1 MTKDLNKVIIGA
13 LCVTVIIL
21 FGWNIKLDNQIAE
34 LKQQPQV
41 IVHKKSNDEMFD
53 KFLNLVITLKEM
65 ENENGTN
72 N

>member
-1 MTKDLNKVIIGA
+1 MTKDINKVIIGA
-13 LCVTVIIL
+13 LCVTVVIL
-21 FGWNIKLDNQIAE
+21 FGWNMQLDKQVQQ

-53 KFLNLVITLKEM
+53 KFINLVITLKEM
-65 ENENGTN
+65 EQQNGGN